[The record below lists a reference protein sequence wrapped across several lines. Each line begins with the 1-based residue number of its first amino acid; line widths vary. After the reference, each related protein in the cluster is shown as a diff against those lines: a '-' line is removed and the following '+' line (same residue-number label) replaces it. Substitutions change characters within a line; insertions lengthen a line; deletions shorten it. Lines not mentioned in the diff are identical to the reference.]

1 MKNYLVRLMN
11 KGEVMITEKEMMSLK
26 DKEGLVYIPSRDRV
40 INTHSIADIISEDD
54 LAAERRRGNSEG
66 ILHDGR
72 PVIKYF
78 GNWYLKGEMIE
89 ERGKM
94 VPAILV
100 DPSYYRE
107 VAMDCVPSAEDYYL
121 KFAKIA
127 DKTERLKTICGKDYE
142 LKRLGEGGLQK
153 ISLADKYRAKE

>member
-1 MKNYLVRLMN
+1 
-11 KGEVMITEKEMMSLK
+11 
-26 DKEGLVYIPSRDRV
+26 
-40 INTHSIADIISEDD
+40 
-54 LAAERRRGNSEG
+54 
-66 ILHDGR
+66 
-72 PVIKYF
+72 
-78 GNWYLKGEMIE
+78 
-89 ERGKM
+89 M